1 MNKNIQKPSESIE
14 IDHNRNIHQHNTVPQ
29 YYYPQQIPFQSP
41 QHVPFQPMQYLQ
53 TPQSHYMH
61 VESAALNSHI
71 SPTSISPNCQYDGI
85 KEILEILNFISN
97 KFSKIEKQIDQIDKA
112 FENSSNNASL
122 QNVEQS
128 VIPAFEPLSLKS
140 LDDHLTNELKYWE
153 RNLSEI
159 AGNFHEDCWYVMS

>member
-1 MNKNIQKPSESIE
+1 MHKNIQQPSESIE
-14 IDHNRNIHQHNTVPQ
+14 IDRNRNTNQHSSVPQ
-29 YYYPQQIPFQSP
+29 YYYPQQISFQQSP
-41 QHVPFQPMQYLQ
+41 QHVPFQPMPYLQ

-61 VESAALNSHI
+61 VESTLNSHI
-71 SPTSISPNCQYDGI
+71 APASFSPNRKNDDM

-128 VIPAFEPLSLKS
+128 AVPAFEPLTLKS
-140 LDDHLTNELKYWE
+140 LDDHFINELKYWE

-159 AGNFHEDCWYVMS
+159 AGNFHEDCW